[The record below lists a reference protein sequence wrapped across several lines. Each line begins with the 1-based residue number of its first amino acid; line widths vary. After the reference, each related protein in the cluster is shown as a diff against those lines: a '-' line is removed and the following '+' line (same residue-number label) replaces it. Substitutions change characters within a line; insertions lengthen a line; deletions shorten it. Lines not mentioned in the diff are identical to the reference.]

1 MVWNTKMKVLQTK
14 VYDKIILVNAKK
26 EKLKLADLA
35 TFEKQLPA
43 GPFISKEEVIA
54 HQTV

>member
-14 VYDKIILVNAKK
+14 VYDKNILVNAKK

-35 TFEKQLPA
+35 TFEEQLPA